1 MNITLDVT
9 DVIVTVL
16 GLIVN
21 AILAWAAKAVV
32 PEVQKWLRARTTEQ
46 QRVTLWNVTLE
57 LVQSAQQLYDE
68 GLIPKP
74 RLQYVVDGLKERG
87 LDVDV
92 DKIKAAVK
100 EINKD
105 VGKFFQTA
113 MLGETEKTETSEEV
127 TVEAVATVDDVSL
140 YPNKTTDEA

>member
-9 DVIVTVL
+9 GVIVTVL

-32 PEVQKWLRARTTEQ
+32 PEVQRWLRARTTEQ
-46 QRVTLWNVTLE
+46 QRETLWNVTLE

-68 GLIPKP
+68 GLLPIP
-74 RLQYVVDGLKERG
+74 RLQYVKESLAGRG
-87 LDVDV
+87 LNLDI
-92 DKIKAAVK
+92 DKVKAAVR

-105 VGKFFQTA
+105 VGKFFETA
-113 MLGETEKTETSEEV
+113 MLGETEEA
-127 TVEAVATVDDVSL
+127 EAVHEVAVEVAAEADDSL
-140 YPNKTTDEA
+140 YPDNTTAEA